1 MEHTMSQQPNKRN
14 PLLNAPNSQDIMTGA
29 RRRQA
34 SHNAGNTESQ
44 HTDMPAS
51 QHSGKPE
58 SNNAGVL
65 VKQLNGKQ
73 ASHNAGKPENQR
85 TGVPASQLDSETPKR
100 KATYYLPADLQKAL
114 KKYAFLKETNQSQ
127 VVEDAVKEY
136 ISKRPS
142 AALA

>member
-1 MEHTMSQQPNKRN
+1 MNEKPSKRN

-34 SHNAGNTESQ
+34 SQ
-44 HTDMPAS
+44 HDSIPAS
-51 QHSGKPE
+51 NSAGMPE
-58 SNNAGVL
+58 SNNSGTQASQRG
-65 VKQLNGKQ
+65 GKQ
-73 ASHNAGKPENQR
+73 ANQNAGKTESQSA
-85 TGVPASQLDSETPKR
+85 GVPASQFDSETPKR

-127 VVEDAVKEY
+127 VVEEAVKEY

-142 AALA
+142 AAML

>member
-1 MEHTMSQQPNKRN
+1 MSQSPTKRN

-34 SHNAGNTESQ
+34 SQNTSI
-44 HTDMPAS
+44 PVS
-51 QHSGKPE
+51 QHSGIPE
-58 SNNAGVL
+58 SNNTGIPAQQRG
-65 VKQLNGKQ
+65 GKQ
-73 ASHNAGKPENQR
+73 VHQNTGKPESQR
-85 TGVPASQLDSETPKR
+85 TGVPVSQLDSETPKR

-136 ISKRPS
+136 MSKRPS
-142 AALA
+142 AAMA